1 MGYSFESARLVER
14 ERVRSWVMVTAGADQ
29 PGMRD
34 RYDRFDGSDTITESI
49 SMNAYPSSLVRRL
62 ITMEYGYWF
71 SLPEVN

>member
-1 MGYSFESARLVER
+1 
-14 ERVRSWVMVTAGADQ
+14 MVTAGADQ
-29 PGMRD
+29 PGMKD